1 VEPLRD
7 ALARCPASDVA
18 ARSDPGLD
26 PDKRVNEDIC
36 DHRQTRF
43 GHLVIVC
50 DGMGGHADG
59 REAASLALSTVL
71 EVFDHAAAETAPS
84 EVLRL
89 AIHDANSRVHAMP
102 PSEFASGRPGS
113 TVVAVLVHSR
123 GAEVAHVG
131 DSRAYLV
138 HQGQVVALTRDHS
151 VVQQM
156 VDIGV
161 LKPEQAAHHPD
172 ANRITR
178 ALGMN
183 PAVEV
188 EVRSQPLPY
197 VAGDAFVLCSDGLSD
212 LVEETEIRDVVGDEP
227 PSQAVGKLVDLA
239 NARGGHDNITVA
251 ILRVRESVS
260 TSAGGVAPTVVQ
272 TAVSQPVAAMASG
285 APEGSK
291 PLFSHPADAVQPMI
305 VQSPMPR
312 PAMLQAKSRNR
323 GFGPAAVAG
332 LVLALVAATLLA
344 LVLIEHIRERGG
356 AHNPTAS
363 SNEAVASTAVASGAP
378 VPLAPVSVGMP
389 PPIAPSEAIPPLE
402 PVPSGH
408 GRHERP

>member
-1 VEPLRD
+1 MAVRSIPGHYYNSNKGPGLALKEALETASAEIHLAAQEDPELRGMGTTCVAMAILTPELYAAYVGDTRLYLLRD
-7 ALARCPASDVA
+7 DGFYQLTEDHTVVGEMVRKGIITREQARNHEERNVLSL
-18 ARSDPGLD
+18 S
-26 PDKRVNEDIC
+26 
-36 DHRQTRF
+36 
-43 GHLVIVC
+43 
-50 DGMGGHADG
+50 MGG
-59 REAASLALSTVL
+59 RPEITASYW
-71 EVFDHAAAETAPS
+71 EKPM
-84 EVLRL
+84 VLR
-89 AIHDANSRVHAMP
+89 
-102 PSEFASGRPGS
+102 
-113 TVVAVLVHSR
+113 
-123 GAEVAHVG
+123 
-131 DSRAYLV
+131 
-138 HQGQVVALTRDHS
+138 
-151 VVQQM
+151 
-156 VDIGV
+156 
-161 LKPEQAAHHPD
+161 
-172 ANRITR
+172 
-178 ALGMN
+178 
-183 PAVEV
+183 
-188 EVRSQPLPY
+188 
-197 VAGDAFVLCSDGLSD
+197 AGDRLLLCSDGLHD
-212 LVEETEIRDVVGDEP
+212 LVGDFEM
-227 PSQAVGKLVDLA
+227 QAIIAVTPTHLA
-239 NARGGHDNITVA
+239 VQNLIDAAKRNGGHDNITVA